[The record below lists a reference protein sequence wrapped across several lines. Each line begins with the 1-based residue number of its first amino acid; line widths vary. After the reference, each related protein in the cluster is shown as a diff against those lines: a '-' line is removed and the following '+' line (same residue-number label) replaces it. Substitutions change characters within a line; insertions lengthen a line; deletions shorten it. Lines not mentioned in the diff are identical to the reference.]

1 MISKKESKMIH
12 PTAVIYDGAKVASSA
27 EIGPYCV
34 IGSNVEIKDGV
45 ILKSHVCVDGYT
57 VIDEGTTVFPFASL
71 GLVPQ
76 DLKYSGEKS
85 TVYIGKNNTIR
96 EYVTIHPGTEQ
107 GGMKTEI
114 GDNCLLMIGV
124 HVAHDCKIGN
134 NVIMANNVTLAG
146 HVNVAD
152 FAIIGGMSAV
162 HQFVRI
168 GAHSIIGGG
177 SIVVEDVI
185 PFGNVVGER
194 AGLAGLNIVGMKRRN
209 FDRETIKQL
218 QIAFK
223 RLFVDNDNTFES
235 RVNDVEEN
243 FGNNEKVKEIVQFL
257 KADSSRSIC
266 MPKIRDES

>member
-1 MISKKESKMIH
+1 MIH
-12 PTAVIYDGAKVASSA
+12 PTAIIYKGAKIAPSA
-27 EIGPYCV
+27 EIGAYCV
-34 IGSNVEIKDGV
+34 IGSNVEIKEGV
-45 ILKSHVCVDGYT
+45 VLKSHVCVDGYT
-57 VIDEGTTVFPFASL
+57 VIDEGTKVFPFASL
-71 GLVPQ
+71 GLAPQ
-76 DLKYSGEKS
+76 DLKYRGEKS

-107 GGMKTEI
+107 GGMKTEV

-146 HVNVAD
+146 HVSVAD

-177 SIVVEDVI
+177 GIVVEDVI

-218 QIAFK
+218 QTVFK
-223 RLFVDNDNTFES
+223 RLFVDGDNTFES
-235 RVNDVEEN
+235 RVADVEKKYGSN
-243 FGNNEKVKEIVQFL
+243 DKVQEIVNFL
-257 KADSSRSIC
+257 KSDSSRSIC
-266 MPKIRDES
+266 MPKTRDES